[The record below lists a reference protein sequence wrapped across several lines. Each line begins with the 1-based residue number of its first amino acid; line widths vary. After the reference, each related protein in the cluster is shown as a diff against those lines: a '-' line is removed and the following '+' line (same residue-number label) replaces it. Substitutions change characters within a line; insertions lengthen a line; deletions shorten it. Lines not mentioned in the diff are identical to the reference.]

1 MSYSENHGYQ
11 WWGQLRTASRTLM
24 RIQEALGFLDMNTH
38 NCKVYNPDWN
48 TVISIRNPYAR
59 AISFWI
65 LRHGLES
72 HDQERISFEEYL
84 ESENEYFSIK
94 GPMAWNPIYRLKE
107 LNGKIYTI
115 RNENI
120 VEDLLNI
127 PIVSDNLNIL
137 KNEIETIKTNR
148 WTYRKS
154 YLLEKDKP
162 YYELYT
168 PELADIV
175 YETKK
180 EEFETWGYEKDSWKT
195 LVI

>member
-11 WWGQLRTASRTLM
+11 WWGQPRTASRTLM
-24 RIQEALGFLDMNTH
+24 RIQEVLGFLDMNTH

-84 ESENEYFSIK
+84 ESENEYFLIK
-94 GPMAWNPIYRLKE
+94 GPMGWNPIYRLKE
-107 LNGKIYTI
+107 LNSKIYTI

-120 VEDLLNI
+120 VQDLLNI

-137 KNEIETIKTNR
+137 INEIETIKTNR
-148 WTYRKS
+148 CIYRKS
-154 YLLEKDKP
+154 YLLKQDKP

-168 PELADIV
+168 QELADIV

>member
-1 MSYSENHGYQ
+1 
-11 WWGQLRTASRTLM
+11 
-24 RIQEALGFLDMNTH
+24 
-38 NCKVYNPDWN
+38 
-48 TVISIRNPYAR
+48 
-59 AISFWI
+59 
-65 LRHGLES
+65 
-72 HDQERISFEEYL
+72 
-84 ESENEYFSIK
+84 
-94 GPMAWNPIYRLKE
+94 
-107 LNGKIYTI
+107 
-115 RNENI
+115 
-120 VEDLLNI
+120 
-127 PIVSDNLNIL
+127 VSDNLNIL